1 MTYPAYV
8 KRYSDVG
15 DVEDGSR
22 YCIGF
27 RTKNRDSAILEA
39 PVVPCLTTSCD
50 FRGVFQA
57 LCHTCQSRVEFT
69 PKTASVVTQCFRE
82 LDIPSWDVIL
92 DIHFLFLRTESSPA
106 ETK

>member
-1 MTYPAYV
+1 MTYPAYL

-15 DVEDGSR
+15 DVEDAVD
-22 YCIGF
+22 
-27 RTKNRDSAILEA
+27 TAQDSVPKIKTILEA
-39 PVVPCLTTSCD
+39 PIVSCLTTSCD

-69 PKTASVVTQCFRE
+69 ASVVTQCFRE

-92 DIHFLFLRTESSPA
+92 EIHFLFLRTETNPA